1 MAGGAHLF
9 VAVPGELELT
19 VALHR
24 IAGGRCKPGAQ
35 FVENRAI
42 RLLAQLYLPDEA
54 VDAGFVD
61 QVVGQG
67 DLLATSIREA
77 EKLAALDPEA
87 YAATIRTTRGQAIAR
102 LEALIEEDFGSSQD
116 SL

>member
-1 MAGGAHLF
+1 MRGDSKIGLNETAIGLPLPRWA
-9 VAVPGELELT
+9 A
-19 VALHR
+19 ALAR
-24 IAGGRCKPGAQ
+24 ERLSRRQ
-35 FVENRAI
+35 LQRAT
-42 RLLAQLYLPDEA
+42 LLAQLYLPDEA

-61 QVVGQG
+61 QVVGQA
-67 DLLATSIREA
+67 DLVATSMREA

-102 LEALIEEDFGSSQD
+102 LEALIEEDFGSSRD